1 MDIFQE
7 IDQLTASE
15 INAVVDAVL
24 AKYQALFPDWEITT
38 FSIFKKDDRSAQID
52 RTIQLLEKLK
62 TSR

>member
-7 IDQLTASE
+7 IDQLTTSE

-24 AKYQALFPDWEITT
+24 AKYQALFLDWEITT
-38 FSIFKKDDRSAQID
+38 FSIFKKDDRSTQID